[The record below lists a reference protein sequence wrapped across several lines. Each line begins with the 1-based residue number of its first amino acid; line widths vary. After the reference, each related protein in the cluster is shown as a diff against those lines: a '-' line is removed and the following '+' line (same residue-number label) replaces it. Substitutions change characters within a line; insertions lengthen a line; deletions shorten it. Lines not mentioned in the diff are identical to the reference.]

1 MDEKTRANALEK
13 AADMTSHIAYPD
25 ELLDDKKLDEFYEGL
40 ELSSADY
47 LGSILNLTIF
57 GTNFSFGRLRKP
69 VNKTEWITHGRP
81 AVVNA
86 FYSSI
91 ENSIR
96 KYLKIPNFTRKF
108 ISVNKYQAHIF
119 H

>member
-25 ELLDDKKLDEFYEGL
+25 ELLDDRKLDEFYKGL
-40 ELSSADY
+40 ELSPTDY
-47 LGSILNLTIF
+47 VGSILNLTIF
-57 GTNFSFGRLRKP
+57 GTNFAFSRLRKP
-69 VNKTEWITHGRP
+69 VNKTEWVAHGRP
-81 AVVNA
+81 AIVNA

-96 KYLKIPNFTRKF
+96 KYLD
-108 ISVNKYQAHIF
+108 ISNSLYQ
-119 H
+119 

>member
-1 MDEKTRANALEK
+1 MDEETRMNALNK
-13 AADMTSHIAYPD
+13 AAAMVSHIAYPD
-25 ELLDDKKLDEFYEGL
+25 ELLDNKKLEEFYSRL
-40 ELSSADY
+40 DLSSDDY
-47 LGSILNLTIF
+47 FGNVLNLTIF
-57 GTNFSFGRLRKP
+57 GTNFSFNRLRKP

-96 KYLKIPNFTRKF
+96 EYLLDVKIHYK
-108 ISVNKYQAHIF
+108 
-119 H
+119 

>member
-1 MDEKTRANALEK
+1 MDEKTRMNALEK

-25 ELLDDKKLDEFYEGL
+25 ELLNDKKLEEFYDGL
-40 ELSSADY
+40 ELSFGDY

-69 VNKTEWITHGRP
+69 VNKTEWITHARP
-81 AVVNA
+81 AIVNA

-96 KYLKIPNFTRKF
+96 ECLLIKLIIR
-108 ISVNKYQAHIF
+108 
-119 H
+119 